1 MANVSSRLD
10 RKLLGDTA
18 WNYSAFALMA
28 GTGVILNFFIAI
40 QFGVE
45 TLGVFNQI
53 YAVYVIAAQL
63 AVFGLHDSAQ
73 KYTSEHHDQGDAR
86 QLIARSANLV
96 ALLIGAGVALIIYL
110 SAPFI
115 GRIANSASVGHG
127 IAWAAPGLLF
137 FALNKVQMGILNGE
151 RRMQAF
157 AVMQG
162 VRVLTI
168 LSVILVAE
176 AQEWPGYMLG
186 ASFTVAELVIFG
198 PLLILVRPWRGS
210 SDAMGAR
217 DWRRRHL
224 NFGAKALP
232 NGFLAESYLRVDVL
246 MLAIFVSDEAVGVYS
261 FAAMFVEGL
270 YQVPTVI
277 RTVVNPVLVRLIDV
291 GDRLAL
297 MQFGRRV
304 MIMSLGVFVI
314 AASLAYLIFPS
325 LSPFFPDDLVSRA
338 YPALSI
344 LIGGLVI
351 YAAFVPLDFM
361 LMQAGQPGWQ
371 SALMTLNITVNAALN
386 ITMIPSYG
394 IHGAAL
400 ATAAAFAVS
409 AVTLNGAVWWRL
421 GMRGGLI
428 FAETRLAGTST
439 QQAGDR
445 RRYLAQRQSATAKQN
460 PPKR

>member
-1 MANVSSRLD
+1 MAYVSSRLD

-28 GTGVILNFFIAI
+28 GTGIILNFFIAI

-53 YAVYVIAAQL
+53 YAVYIVAAQL
-63 AVFGLHDSAQ
+63 AAFGMHDSAQ
-73 KYTSEHHDQGDAR
+73 KHTAEHHGQEDER
-86 QLIARSANLV
+86 QLIARSANLA
-96 ALLIGAGVALIIYL
+96 ALLIGAGVALVIYL
-110 SAPFI
+110 AAPLI
-115 GRIANSASVGHG
+115 GRVVNSASVGLG

-162 VRVLTI
+162 MRVLTI
-168 LSVILVAE
+168 LSVIVVAE
-176 AQEWPGYMLG
+176 AQEWPSHLLG
-186 ASFTVAELVIFG
+186 ASFTIAELVIFG
-198 PLLILVRPWRGS
+198 PLLILVRPWQGS
-210 SDAMGAR
+210 GNATGVR
-217 DWRRRHL
+217 NWRRRHL

-232 NGFLAESYLRVDVL
+232 NGFLAESYVRVDVL

-261 FAAMFVEGL
+261 FAAMFIEGL

-277 RTVVNPVLVRLIDV
+277 RTVVNPVLVRLIDA
-291 GDRLAL
+291 GDRRALAR
-297 MQFGRRV
+297 FGRRV

-314 AASLAYLIFPS
+314 AAGLAYLIFPS
-325 LSPFFPDDLVSRA
+325 LGPFFPDDLASRA
-338 YPALSI
+338 YPVLSI
-344 LIGGLVI
+344 IIFGLVI

-371 SALMTLNITVNAALN
+371 SALMSLNISVNAALN
-386 ITMIPSYG
+386 ITLIPIYG
-394 IHGAAL
+394 IHGAAV
-400 ATAAAFAVS
+400 ATATAFAVS
-409 AVTLNGAVWWRL
+409 AVTLNSAVWWRL

-428 FAETRLAGTST
+428 FAETRLAGAST

-445 RRYLAQRQSATAKQN
+445 
-460 PPKR
+460 

>member
-1 MANVSSRLD
+1 MAYVSSRLD

-28 GTGVILNFFIAI
+28 GTGIILNFFIAI

-53 YAVYVIAAQL
+53 YAVYIVAAQL
-63 AVFGLHDSAQ
+63 AAFGMHDSAQ
-73 KYTSEHHDQGDAR
+73 KHTAEHHGQEDER
-86 QLIARSANLV
+86 QLIARSANLT
-96 ALLIGAGVALIIYL
+96 ALLIGAGVALVIYL
-110 SAPFI
+110 AAPLI
-115 GRIANSASVGHG
+115 GRVVNSASVGLG

-162 VRVLTI
+162 MRVLTI

-176 AQEWPGYMLG
+176 AQEWPSHLLG
-186 ASFTVAELVIFG
+186 ASFTIAELVIFG
-198 PLLILVRPWRGS
+198 PLLILVRPWQCRRN
-210 SDAMGAR
+210 AAGAR
-217 DWRRRHL
+217 YWWRQHL

-261 FAAMFVEGL
+261 FAAMFIEGL

-277 RTVVNPVLVRLIDV
+277 RTVVNPVLVRLIDA
-291 GDRLAL
+291 GDRRALAR
-297 MQFGRRV
+297 FGRRV

-314 AASLAYLIFPS
+314 AAGLAYLIFPS
-325 LSPFFPDDLVSRA
+325 LGPFFPDDLVSRA
-338 YPALSI
+338 YPVLSI
-344 LIGGLVI
+344 IIFGLVI

-371 SALMTLNITVNAALN
+371 SALMSLNISVNAALN
-386 ITMIPSYG
+386 ITLIPIYG
-394 IHGAAL
+394 IHGAAV
-400 ATAAAFAVS
+400 ATATAFAVS
-409 AVTLNGAVWWRL
+409 AVTLNSAVWWRL

-428 FAETRLAGTST
+428 FAETRLAGAST

-445 RRYLAQRQSATAKQN
+445 
-460 PPKR
+460 